1 MKCMDNQDFNL
12 QLCLKFDKQG
22 FQICRKLFNQKYLYI
37 PVDIYEHSTDCSWV
51 WMAESEDRPNIVGM
65 CFEQRYLP

>member
-1 MKCMDNQDFNL
+1 MYGQFKTNL

-37 PVDIYEHSTDCSWV
+37 PVNIYEHSTDCSWV